1 MGQSRAAYSHVHSA
15 AGSGGRKRAWGNHGL
30 SAALP
35 ITMEVRPYGNKS
47 GGIAAH
53 TSR

>member
-1 MGQSRAAYSHVHSA
+1 MRRIATCILLLVAVEGNGR
-15 AGSGGRKRAWGNHGL
+15 GGIMA
-30 SAALP
+30 AALP